1 MLPLGCA
8 GAICMDEYD
17 LSNDVATSLFSLTGI
32 EGIVRGNFPKRAE
45 DLRPVNYLHLH
56 RYMMCL
62 SIIDFDSGL

>member
-1 MLPLGCA
+1 
-8 GAICMDEYD
+8 MDEYD